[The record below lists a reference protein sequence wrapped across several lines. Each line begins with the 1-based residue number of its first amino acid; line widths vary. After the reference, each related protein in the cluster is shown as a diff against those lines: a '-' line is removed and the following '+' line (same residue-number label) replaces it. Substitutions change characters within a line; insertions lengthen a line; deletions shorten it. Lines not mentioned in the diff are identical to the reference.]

1 MKTLDKEEFR
11 IKLEEI
17 NKLVQKNDY
26 KGAMGI
32 VDSIDWRRVKN
43 VRTLCV
49 VGEIYAA
56 NGRYEDS
63 KEIFLLAY
71 HKASIGKNILYRL
84 IEISLRMKDIDE
96 AMEFFEE
103 YKQVASNDSTQYILQ
118 YKIARAQDASLNEQ
132 IRILE
137 EYKEQEFTEKWSYEL
152 ATLYY
157 KAGEKQKAL
166 DLCNEIILWFSEGK
180 YVMKAYDLKMRM
192 GELTGAEKAKFEQQ
206 FVPKLLTPEEAKELK
221 KAEAEKAE
229 KTENTESEEAAET
242 SESSEISGNPESGE
256 AQNSDSTENTEGYR
270 EKEET
275 GSDAEAQMNAESSKD
290 KTENPETEDVKET
303 AEEAAPIH
311 IRDLNSME
319 NIQEKIS
326 KGIRDIF
333 GANRKREEEYG
344 FGDES
349 HDLVNEAGITK
360 EEEIPE
366 EIIKSDASEK
376 EPENVPTLEAEPVR
390 PGESPVIKAVQE
402 SSETEKSAQEE
413 PEDFSRTMRM
423 PELKIPASMK
433 NMELSTAPKVSEIPK
448 TFLSGDSADGVPEF
462 NLEDTILAAA
472 TAQGIEIP
480 EEKKKETEKTDAARL
495 SEEVEKAADK
505 KQEDRVDMTAASDTG
520 DTENQKQQESAADL
534 MKEPELEEPDFL
546 NEDAFE
552 EADDET
558 EDAGTVTKVQENL
571 QEPASEESEV
581 WEKTV
586 PGLEDEEELTEED
599 LRSAEEEFL
608 HGPAG
613 KGDFNLEDIDD
624 SEEEP
629 EELVEPEAVAEP
641 EEPADASEDEEETE
655 EEPLTQ
661 EEELERFIESIN
673 PKNQADPRDIIPR
686 EKELTDEEE
695 QLFTYF
701 TKVPGMKEQLIDAL
715 CDAQL
720 AAADKTSKTGN
731 IIVMGGKEC
740 GKTRL
745 ISGLI
750 PAICKELNLEASKV
764 AYVFADQING
774 KNIYKIFSKLAG
786 GFLVVENANQL
797 TPETVEMLDKA
808 MEVNTDG
815 LTVIIEDEK
824 IGMRKLMA
832 RFPKFAKKFT
842 SMINIPVF
850 TNDELVNFA
859 RVYTKEN
866 GYTIDQ
872 MGMLA
877 LYNLIGINQ
886 KEDEPMNVG
895 AVKDLIDTA
904 IAKSQGGIRKLKRNI
919 SKKRTDRDGY
929 IVLYEK
935 DFSK

>member
-1 MKTLDKEEFR
+1 MNEVFDKVIGLCYTGNNYGKLVKTLDKEEFR

-17 NKLVQKNDY
+17 NKLVQNKDY
-26 KGAMGI
+26 KGAMNI

-84 IEISLRMKDIDE
+84 VEISLRMKNVDE
-96 AMEFFEE
+96 ATEFYEE
-103 YKQVASNDSTQYILQ
+103 YKQVAPNDSSQYILQ
-118 YKIARAQDASLNEQ
+118 YKIARVKNISLDEQ
-132 IRILE
+132 IKILE
-137 EYKEQEFTEKWSYEL
+137 EYKEHEFTEKWSYEL
-152 ATLYY
+152 AALYY
-157 KAGEKQKAL
+157 KAGEKEKSL
-166 DLCNEIILWFSEGK
+166 ELCNEIILWFSEGK
-180 YVMKAYDLKMRM
+180 YVMKAYDLKQRM
-192 GELTGAEKAKFEQQ
+192 GELTGEEKAKYEKQ
-206 FVPKLLTPEEAKELK
+206 FVPKLIKPEEAGNIK
-221 KAEAEKAE
+221 KAEQDRPED
-229 KTENTESEEAAET
+229 SEEEKDLEKET
-242 SESSEISGNPESGE
+242 SEK
-256 AQNSDSTENTEGYR
+256 STEEEEQPEIIRIEKNSR
-270 EKEET
+270 END
-275 GSDAEAQMNAESSKD
+275 GAES
-290 KTENPETEDVKET
+290 
-303 AEEAAPIH
+303 
-311 IRDLNSME
+311 
-319 NIQEKIS
+319 IQDKIS

-333 GANRKREEEYG
+333 GGARKKADEELNEEK
-344 FGDES
+344 ES
-349 HDLVNEAGITK
+349 S
-360 EEEIPE
+360 EEVTETEEDQIPE
-366 EIIKSDASEK
+366 EIIKTDSTEK
-376 EPENVPTLEAEPVR
+376 EPENVPELEAEPAK
-390 PGESPVIKAVQE
+390 PGESPVINKQPE
-402 SSETEKSAQEE
+402 SQKVNEDQEE
-413 PEDFSRTMRM
+413 KEDFGKTMKL
-423 PELKIPASMK
+423 PELKIPDSMK
-433 NMELSTAPKVSEIPK
+433 NMEPSSAPKIEDIQKVDFAEMK
-448 TFLSGDSADGVPEF
+448 KSGKEF

-472 TAQGIEIP
+472 SAQGIEIP
-480 EEKKKETEKTDAARL
+480 KEEPLKEESTKEEKPEEKERE
-495 SEEVEKAADK
+495 DK
-505 KQEDRVDMTAASDTG
+505 KLSD
-520 DTENQKQQESAADL
+520 DL
-534 MKEPELEEPDFL
+534 EKPDFL
-546 NEDAFE
+546 TSDSFGDHIEVKAGDLKVPNIMPFE
-552 EADDET
+552 EEDD
-558 EDAGTVTKVQENL
+558 V
-571 QEPASEESEV
+571 
-581 WEKTV
+581 
-586 PGLEDEEELTEED
+586 TEED
-599 LRSAEEEFL
+599 LKSAEEEFL

-613 KGDFNLEDIDD
+613 KKDLNADYNLEDMD
-624 SEEEP
+624 
-629 EELVEPEAVAEP
+629 A
-641 EEPADASEDEEETE
+641 PADQDEETINVLQNPEDNE
-655 EEPLTQ
+655 DLSE
-661 EEELERFIESIN
+661 EEELERFIESIQ
-673 PKNQADPRDIIPR
+673 PKDEKDPRDIIPR
-686 EKELTDEEE
+686 EKILNDDEK

-701 TKVPGMKEQLIDAL
+701 VKIPGMREQLLNTL
-715 CDAQL
+715 CDVQQ
-720 AAADKTSKTGN
+720 AAADKTSRTGN

-774 KNIYKIFSKLAG
+774 KPIDQIFEKLSG
-786 GFLVVENANQL
+786 GFLVIENANQL
-797 TPETVEMLDKA
+797 TQETVEMLDKA
-808 MEVNTDG
+808 MEKETDG

-824 IGMRKLMA
+824 IGMRKFIA
-832 RFPKFAKKFT
+832 RYPKIVKKFT